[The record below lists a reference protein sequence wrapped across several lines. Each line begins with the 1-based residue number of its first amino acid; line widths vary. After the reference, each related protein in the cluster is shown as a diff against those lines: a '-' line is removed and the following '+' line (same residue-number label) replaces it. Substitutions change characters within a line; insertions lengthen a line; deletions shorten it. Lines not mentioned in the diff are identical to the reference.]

1 VSVAGG
7 RFLRSA
13 VGENERAMLWLFCRR
28 CAGRFRTPVIVALCP
43 YCQGERTLDGS
54 TGTWKD

>member
-1 VSVAGG
+1 
-7 RFLRSA
+7 
-13 VGENERAMLWLFCRR
+13 MLWLFCRR
-28 CAGRFRTPVIVALCP
+28 CAGLFRSPVIVALCP